1 MSEGS
6 SGLGRTPGSNDDA
19 ADTVYAS
26 GGERAGSL
34 REDGEAVGSADHA
47 ADALNSGSD
56 AEGDSVDD
64 RGARSPYELLTGD
77 DQPASSEDGESV
89 GAADRAADI
98 ERTS

>member
-1 MSEGS
+1 MSEG

-26 GGERAGSL
+26 GGERSGAL

-56 AEGDSVDD
+56 AEGDSVGD
-64 RGARSPYELLTGD
+64 RAARSPYELLTGD

-89 GAADRAADI
+89 GAADREADI